1 MEKTKTNEYYR
12 SHDPLIDGNWSLDRL
27 RHLREEGG
35 VNAQH
40 FFVMNATKLCIVDLR
55 KHVIND

>member
-12 SHDPLIDGNWSLDRL
+12 SRDPLIDGNWSLDRL
-27 RHLREEGG
+27 RHLREESG

-40 FFVMNATKLCIVDLR
+40 FFVMNATKLRIVDMR
-55 KHVIND
+55 KCIINN